1 MDRLKNQATQLARQF
16 EVFAEA
22 IYSRMDSR
30 AVQGGAIDDE
40 AELCFSAA
48 RKIMNISNKISEFQN
63 S

>member
-1 MDRLKNQATQLARQF
+1 MDNLRIQTTELARQF
-16 EVFAEA
+16 EAFGEA

-40 AELCFSAA
+40 AELCLNAA
-48 RKIMNISNKISEFQN
+48 RKIMNISNKIFEFQN